1 MRRRN
6 VNLFFWSCQNC
17 NGYTSTNNNRYSN
30 INEISIVPWT
40 KPEKLMSISTFYYW
54 KYLYYFTLSPYFE
67 SFGGLIHLGRNVSRS
82 FHGFVSIIFLLSSLF
97 ILKVFLYFYM
107 FKTVSA
113 LPSDFTEYKI
123 SIRLE
128 GVALFTFTSWS
139 LIFDFFLIRT
149 FLCK

>member
-1 MRRRN
+1 MKQIRKGNRYNTDDIKYTVEMRPSFFFEVVKN
-6 VNLFFWSCQNC
+6 VNRTDKFKRI
-17 NGYTSTNNNRYSN
+17 YVK
-30 INEISIVPWT
+30 INEIPIVTWT

-113 LPSDFTEYKI
+113 LPVWFYW
-123 SIRLE
+123 
-128 GVALFTFTSWS
+128 V
-139 LIFDFFLIRT
+139 
-149 FLCK
+149 